1 MFLFSQT
8 AILIGINVKY
18 KKYISNKVNE
28 SYEKN
33 DIEISWKIKN
43 FMSKQS
49 QSNIGTVSVKIT
61 GENFHIENI
70 QNRLDLE
77 DVIRQAQTTA
87 RTAPD
92 FGALGVG

>member
-1 MFLFSQT
+1 MKRKEFIECMQ
-8 AILIGINVKY
+8 IYKY
-18 KKYISNKVNE
+18 KKNKVNE

-49 QSNIGTVSVKIT
+49 PANVGIVSVKID

-70 QNRLDLE
+70 QTRYELE
-77 DVIRQAQTTA
+77 DAIRQAQSTV

>member
-1 MFLFSQT
+1 MKRKEFIECMKLH
-8 AILIGINVKY
+8 KY

-49 QSNIGTVSVKIT
+49 PANVGTASVKIAD
-61 GENFHIENI
+61 GKDFNI
-70 QNRLDLE
+70 TNISDVNVLEAIIREAQNA
-77 DVIRQAQTTA
+77 I

>member
-1 MFLFSQT
+1 
-8 AILIGINVKY
+8 
-18 KKYISNKVNE
+18 
-28 SYEKN
+28 
-33 DIEISWKIKN
+33 
-43 FMSKQS
+43 MSKQS

-77 DVIRQAQTTA
+77 DVIRQAQNAT

>member
-1 MFLFSQT
+1 MKRKDFIECMKLH
-8 AILIGINVKY
+8 KY

-77 DVIRQAQTTA
+77 DVIRQAQNAT

>member
-1 MFLFSQT
+1 MKRKEFIECMQ
-8 AILIGINVKY
+8 IHKY

-43 FMSKQS
+43 FMSKLS
-49 QSNIGTVSVKIT
+49 PANTGTVSVKIA
-61 GENFHIENI
+61 GENFNIENI
-70 QNRLDLE
+70 QNRYELE
-77 DVIRQAQTTA
+77 NTIRQAQNAT
-87 RTAPD
+87 RTAP